1 MANLVVIDGAG
12 DVQELKAGGTGATG
26 DPFVQHYEIDASAL
40 PAGAATET
48 SAAAAAGGIGAA
60 ADAVVA
66 AGAAGS
72 LSAKLRRLTTDLG
85 ALLALNEAP
94 GAANVTV
101 SQVTATTS
109 AGTLAVARPTRRSLV
124 VKNTDTAITVYIGP
138 ATVTSGNGMPV
149 KAGESLAVSW
159 VGLVQVISASGSP
172 VIALWDEYA

>member
-1 MANLVVIDGAG
+1 MSNLVVIDGDG
-12 DVQELKAGGTGATG
+12 NLKELKAEGTGTTG
-26 DPFVQHYEIDASAL
+26 DPLIPHYEIDASAL
-40 PAGAATET
+40 PTGAATET

-72 LSAKLRRLTTDLG
+72 LSAKLRRLTTDIG
-85 ALLALNEAP
+85 GLLSTAEP
-94 GAANVTV
+94 TANVAV
-101 SQVTATTS
+101 SQVTATTT
-109 AGTLAVARPTRRSLV
+109 AGTLAGARATRRSLV
-124 VKNTDTAITVYIGP
+124 IKNTDAAITVYVGP

-172 VIALWDEYA
+172 VIALWDEYS